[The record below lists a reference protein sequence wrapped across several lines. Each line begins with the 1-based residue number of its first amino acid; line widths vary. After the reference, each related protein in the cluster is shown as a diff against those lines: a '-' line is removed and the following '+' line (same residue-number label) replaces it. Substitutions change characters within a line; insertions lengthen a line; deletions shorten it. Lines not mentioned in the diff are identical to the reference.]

1 MSSSTQFQIIGLK
14 SQQHANRVEQAFRNL
29 LDGEQNLTVDYL
41 HKQITLPASV
51 DESLISMISSIEQVS
66 IVQDARA
73 DNHTHSHEHGHHH
86 HHHSHH
92 HHHHGDHSVEKNMFI
107 VFMLNL
113 FFSVAEFV
121 FGVLFNS
128 QAILSDAVHDLGDAM
143 SIGLAYI
150 FEKISMKT
158 SNAAY
163 TYGYRR
169 FSLLGAL
176 VTSTI
181 LITGAFIMIVN
192 SAV

>member
-29 LDGEQNLTVDYL
+29 LDGEQNLTVDYS